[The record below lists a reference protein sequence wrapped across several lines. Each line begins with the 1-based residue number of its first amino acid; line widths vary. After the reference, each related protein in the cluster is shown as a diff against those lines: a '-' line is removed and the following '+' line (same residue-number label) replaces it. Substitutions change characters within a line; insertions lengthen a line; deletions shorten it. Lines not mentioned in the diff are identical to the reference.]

1 MVGKKTLHIRIL
13 FAFINCSIYFWL
25 TSCMLSNCMRVNFD
39 CFAHLKVMTTHRS
52 NLIWFNITLKCH
64 EARMPPLLNAFCLD
78 TLPLCLILTS
88 SICLSRVRF
97 LGAKRGIRAVLILMC
112 GGEYSQ
118 YCKVLWVKINNNILM
133 LSVHSIINPRL
144 RFLAVKEHMQ
154 VDHFFT
160 YLTNKLW
167 GIA

>member
-1 MVGKKTLHIRIL
+1 MLLKNSGAKSQEAYQGLIIETHHGGKKTLHIRIL
-13 FAFINCSIYFWL
+13 FAFINCSIYFRL

-39 CFAHLKVMTTHRS
+39 CFAHLKVMTAHRS

-118 YCKVLWVKINNNILM
+118 YCKVIWV
-133 LSVHSIINPRL
+133 
-144 RFLAVKEHMQ
+144 
-154 VDHFFT
+154 
-160 YLTNKLW
+160 
-167 GIA
+167 